1 MRKFKNGPISKS
13 YQSCSFSEKYKW
25 RKIDEKTKKMEGG
38 YASDFGF
45 NFDLLPLLSFDKLHP
60 APLVVPPLLVI
71 SEKLPSVVDFRKE
84 FKNSYDKLSRSTKTK
99 KKNTRSFSTSFSE
112 WKKENINVD
121 NFKGFSAFRKKISI
135 LKFLG
140 KRNKRIQNKSLV
152 VKKSKFPGKSK
163 AASKRKRNH
172 GKFAQEKT

>member
-1 MRKFKNGPISKS
+1 
-13 YQSCSFSEKYKW
+13 
-25 RKIDEKTKKMEGG
+25 MEGG

-45 NFDLLPLLSFDKLHP
+45 NFDLLPLLSFDKLSP

-84 FKNSYDKLSRSTKTK
+84 FKNSLNSYDKISRSTKNK
-99 KKNTRSFSTSFSE
+99 KKNTRSFSNSFFE

-152 VKKSKFPGKSK
+152 VKKSKFPGKSN